1 MIFLIS
7 FLTISEI
14 IFLISGS
21 FLIRSGKYA
30 LIAISN
36 AYLGISSERESGA
49 SYAWNMK
56 TDGTPGAVAWK
67 ITKRSSSTDQSKNYD
82 DLYYCLNAEQGFGIA
97 NGEMAEGKIDYYDY
111 STEMNVNSK
120 ELIASKVNNKTEL
133 SENYN
138 KILWILDN
146 SYMPTREDSY
156 KSSLEY
162 KNLMNKIGVEIEN
175 DDKEFISIE
184 SYAICK

>member
-1 MIFLIS
+1 MCLGFSKVQAAESIFSDINITRNSLN
-7 FLTISEI
+7 
-14 IFLISGS
+14 
-21 FLIRSGKYA
+21 
-30 LIAISN
+30 LIAKANSLSSSN

-111 STEMNVNSK
+111 STET
-120 ELIASKVNNKTEL
+120 I
-133 SENYN
+133 
-138 KILWILDN
+138 ILFDI
-146 SYMPTREDSY
+146 DS
-156 KSSLEY
+156 
-162 KNLMNKIGVEIEN
+162 I
-175 DDKEFISIE
+175 D
-184 SYAICK
+184 